1 MKNHLL
7 ALAFLP
13 CLATAQTDLTTM
25 NRWSIGAE
33 IGAHD
38 GMAPSK
44 GTTRLWQIQH
54 FGLNG
59 RYMMNNRVGLRLG
72 VNYDFLDFIDRP
84 YNTYYIRTS
93 LEGVVN
99 AGDIFHFPQVMPRVG
114 LLFHGGFGMS
124 NMWSDNTPVVDRE
137 ESLGTR
143 SDEMIN
149 FVFGASPQF
158 MLTDRLSL
166 NADLSFIFHGHQT
179 NRFDMQAPN
188 KNGSIDGYMLNI
200 SIGASYY
207 FGKNKKHADWTPT
220 TYSQANNNDQNEA
233 LEARIKTLEEQAKD
247 DDKDGVPNSIDQEP
261 ATAEGSLVDSKGVG
275 LKDRDHDGV
284 ADDYD
289 ACPDIAGTFG
299 ANGCLDSDKDGVAD
313 NEDACP
319 HTPGALIDKGCPQV
333 KKEDA
338 AIMTKALKGVQ
349 FNYQKAELLPSSLPV
364 LDEVVKVMNSNPNY
378 RLDIAGHT
386 DNVGDS
392 EANLRLSEDRAQA
405 VANYL
410 ISKGVDA
417 NRLTVK
423 GYGET
428 QPKATNDTQEGQ
440 AINRRVEFNLL
451 FN

>member
-1 MKNHLL
+1 MRNHLL

-13 CLATAQTDLTTM
+13 CIATAQSDLSTM

-44 GTTRLWQIQH
+44 GNTRLYQIQH

-59 RYMMNNRVGLRLG
+59 RYMLNNRFGLRLG
-72 VNYDFLDFIDRP
+72 VNYDFLDFMDQP

-99 AGDIFHFPQVMPRVG
+99 AGDIFHFQQVMPRIG
-114 LLFHGGFGMS
+114 LLFHGGFGIS
-124 NMWSDNTPVVDRE
+124 HMWSDNNPNVATT

-143 SDEMIN
+143 SDEMLN
-149 FVFGASPQF
+149 FVFGATPQF
-158 MLTDRLSL
+158 MLNDRWSL

-179 NRFDMQAPN
+179 NRFDMQARSQH
-188 KNGSIDGYMLNI
+188 GAIDGYMMNV

-220 TYSQANNNDQNEA
+220 TYGADNGDETAA

-261 ATAEGSLVDSKGVG
+261 ATASGSLVDSKGVG
-275 LKDRDHDGV
+275 LKDADGDGV
-284 ADDYD
+284 ADAYD
-289 ACPDIAGTFG
+289 ACPEVAGTFG

-319 HTPGALIDKGCPQV
+319 HTPGLAIDKGCPQV
-333 KKEDA
+333 KKEDEA
-338 AIMTKALKGVQ
+338 VMNKALKGVQ

-364 LDEVVKVMNSNPNY
+364 LDEVVKVMKNNPNY
-378 RLDIAGHT
+378 KLDIAGHT
-386 DNVGDS
+386 DNVGDPN
-392 EANLRLSEDRAQA
+392 ENQILSEQRAQS

-410 ISKGVDA
+410 VSKGVDA
-417 NRLTVK
+417 SRLSVK

-451 FN
+451 FD